1 MINKYSFINIYENK
15 KKNSKLSSQILYGEK
30 FTILKKYKDWYKI
43 KTDYDKYVGFI
54 KKKKF
59 EKFAFKPTHKV
70 SSLKANV
77 FSKPNKSSKIK
88 MKLSFA
94 SLLQVKS
101 SKKNF
106 LNFDNYWIQKSDVV
120 PINYKEKIF
129 KRIKIFKNVKYKWGG
144 KKFDGIDCSGLVQL
158 FYKFNNLYC
167 PRDTGPQFKYFKKFK
182 SIKKNAIIFWKGH
195 VAVCLS
201 KKKLIH
207 AYGPKKKVIIMDI
220 KKTINL
226 IKKTA
231 KLEVIGIK

>member
-1 MINKYSFINIYENK
+1 MINKYPSINIYEDK

-30 FTILKKYKDWYKI
+30 FTIIKRYRNWYKI
-43 KTDYDKYVGFI
+43 KTDYDKYIGFI
-54 KKKKF
+54 KSKKF
-59 EKFAFKPTHKV
+59 ENLIHKPTHKV

-77 FSKPNKSSKIK
+77 FSKPLKSSKIK

-94 SLLQVKS
+94 SLLQIKKS
-101 SKKNF
+101 KNNF
-106 LNFDNYWIQKSDVV
+106 LHFDKYWIQKSDVV

-129 KRIKIFKNVKYKWGG
+129 KKITIFKNVKYRWGG

-167 PRDTGPQFKYFKKFK
+167 PRDTGPQYKYFKKFK

-195 VAVCLS
+195 VAICLS
-201 KKKLIH
+201 KKRLIH
-207 AYGPKKKVIIMDI
+207 AYGPKKKVVIMDI

>member
-1 MINKYSFINIYENK
+1 MINKYSSINIYEDK

-30 FTILKKYKDWYKI
+30 FSIIKKYKDWYKI

-54 KKKKF
+54 KSKKF
-59 EKFAFKPTHKV
+59 KEFTHKPTHKV

-77 FSKPNKSSKIK
+77 FSKPFKSSKIK
-88 MKLSFA
+88 MKLGFA
-94 SLLQVKS
+94 SLLQIKS
-101 SKKNF
+101 RRNNF

-129 KRIKIFKNVKYKWGG
+129 NRITIFKNVKYKWGG
-144 KKFDGIDCSGLVQL
+144 KKFDGIDCSGLVQV

-167 PRDTGPQFKYFKKFK
+167 PRDTGPQFRYFKKFK

-201 KKKLIH
+201 KRKLIH

-226 IKKTA
+226 IEKTA
-231 KLEVIGIK
+231 KLKVIGIK

>member
-1 MINKYSFINIYENK
+1 MINKYSCINIYEKK

-30 FTILKKYKDWYKI
+30 FSIIREYRDWYKI
-43 KTDYDKYVGFI
+43 KTNYDKYVGFI

-59 EKFAFKPTHKV
+59 KNFIYKPTHKV
-70 SSLKANV
+70 SSLKANI
-77 FSKPNKSSKIK
+77 FLNPAKNSKIK

-94 SLLQVKS
+94 SLIQVKS
-101 SKKNF
+101 SNKNF

-120 PINYKEKIF
+120 PINFQEKIF
-129 KRIKIFKNVKYKWGG
+129 ERIKIFKNVRYKWGG
-144 KKFDGIDCSGLVQL
+144 KKFDGIDCSGLVQI

-167 PRDTGPQFKYFKKFK
+167 PRDTGPQFKYFNKFK
-182 SIKKNAIIFWKGH
+182 SIKKDSIIFWKGH
-195 VAVCLS
+195 VAICLT

-231 KLEVIGIK
+231 KLEVIGVK

>member
-1 MINKYSFINIYENK
+1 MINKYSSINVYESK

-30 FTILKKYKDWYKI
+30 FSIIKKYRDFYKI

-54 KKKKF
+54 KKRKF
-59 EKFAFKPTHKV
+59 EQFAFKPTHKI
-70 SSLKANV
+70 SSLKACV
-77 FSKPNKSSKIK
+77 FSKPIKSSRIK
-88 MKLSFA
+88 MKLSFS

-101 SKKNF
+101 SNKEF
-106 LNFDNYWIQKSDVV
+106 FNFDNNWIQKSDVV
-120 PINYKEKIF
+120 PINYKENIF
-129 KRIKIFKNVKYKWGG
+129 KRIKIFRNVKYKWGG

-167 PRDTGPQFKYFKKFK
+167 PRDTGPQFRYFKKFK
-182 SIKKNAIIFWKGH
+182 LIKKNAIIFWKGH
-195 VAVCLS
+195 VAICLS

-207 AYGPKKKVIIMDI
+207 AYGPKKKVIVMDI

>member
-1 MINKYSFINIYENK
+1 MINKYSFTNIYEHK

-54 KKKKF
+54 RKKKF
-59 EKFAFKPTHKV
+59 EKFTYKPTHKV

-77 FSKPNKSSKIK
+77 FSKPYKSSKIK

-94 SLLQVKS
+94 SLLQIKTG
-101 SKKNF
+101 KNNF
-106 LNFDNYWIQKSDVV
+106 FNFDNYWIRNSDVV
-120 PINYKEKIF
+120 PISYKEKIF
-129 KRIKIFKNVKYKWGG
+129 NKITIFKDVKYKWGG

-167 PRDTGPQFKYFKKFK
+167 PRDTGPQFRYFKKFK
-182 SIKKNAIIFWKGH
+182 SIRKNAIIFWKGH

-207 AYGPKKKVIIMDI
+207 AYGPKKKVVIMDI

-226 IKKTA
+226 IEKTA
-231 KLEVIGIK
+231 KLKVIGIK

>member
-1 MINKYSFINIYENK
+1 MINKYSFINIYEHK

-54 KKKKF
+54 RKKKF
-59 EKFAFKPTHKV
+59 EKFTYKPTHKV

-77 FSKPNKSSKIK
+77 FSKPYKSSKIK

-94 SLLQVKS
+94 SLLQIKTD
-101 SKKNF
+101 KNNF
-106 LNFDNYWIQKSDVV
+106 LNFDKYWIQKTDVV

-129 KRIKIFKNVKYKWGG
+129 KKITIFKNVKYKWGG

-182 SIKKNAIIFWKGH
+182 SIKKDAIVFWKGH
-195 VAVCLS
+195 VAICLS

-207 AYGPKKKVIIMDI
+207 AYGPKKKW
-220 KKTINL
+220 
-226 IKKTA
+226 
-231 KLEVIGIK
+231 

>member
-1 MINKYSFINIYENK
+1 MISKYSSINIYEDK

-30 FTILKKYKDWYKI
+30 FSIIKKYKDWYKI

-54 KKKKF
+54 KSKKF
-59 EKFAFKPTHKV
+59 KEFTHKPTHKV

-77 FSKPNKSSKIK
+77 FSKPFKSSKIK
-88 MKLSFA
+88 MKLGFA
-94 SLLQVKS
+94 SLLQIKS
-101 SKKNF
+101 RRNNF

-129 KRIKIFKNVKYKWGG
+129 KRITIFKKVKYKWGG
-144 KKFDGIDCSGLVQL
+144 KKFDGIDCSGLVQI

-167 PRDTGPQFKYFKKFK
+167 PRDTGPQFRYFKKFK

-195 VAVCLS
+195 VAICLS

-207 AYGPKKKVIIMDI
+207 AYGPKKKVVIMDI

-226 IKKTA
+226 IEKTA
-231 KLEVIGIK
+231 KLKVIGIK

>member
-1 MINKYSFINIYENK
+1 MISKYPFINIYEDK
-15 KKNSKLSSQILYGEK
+15 KKKSKLSSQILYGEK
-30 FTILKKYKDWYKI
+30 FSIIKKYKDWYKI

-54 KKKKF
+54 KSKKF
-59 EKFAFKPTHKV
+59 KEFTHKPTHKV

-77 FSKPNKSSKIK
+77 FSKPFKSSKIK
-88 MKLSFA
+88 MKLGFA
-94 SLLQVKS
+94 SLLQIKS
-101 SKKNF
+101 RRNNF

-129 KRIKIFKNVKYKWGG
+129 NRITIFKNVKYKWGG
-144 KKFDGIDCSGLVQL
+144 KKFDGIDCSGLVQV

-167 PRDTGPQFKYFKKFK
+167 PRDTGPQFRYFKKFK

-195 VAVCLS
+195 VAICLS

-207 AYGPKKKVIIMDI
+207 AYGPKKKVVIMDI

-231 KLEVIGIK
+231 KLKVIGIK